1 MNWPEPE
8 LGRVTT
14 PSKGYVI
21 EIVTGPRDDMDEWLR
36 LFGDYDGNGEG
47 WG

>member
-21 EIVTGPRDDMDEWLR
+21 KIVTGPLDDIDRQLIADEAA
-36 LFGDYDGNGEG
+36 DNAGEG

>member
-1 MNWPEPE
+1 VIGPERE
-8 LGRVTT
+8 TGRCVI

-21 EIVTGPRDDMDEWLR
+21 EIVTGPLDDIDRQLIADEAA
-36 LFGDYDGNGEG
+36 DNAGEG

>member
-1 MNWPEPE
+1 VNWPEPE

-21 EIVTGPRDDMDEWLR
+21 EIVTGPLDDEDRYLLREEARDQ
-36 LFGDYDGNGEG
+36 
-47 WG
+47 